1 MHTDDLF
8 NRSDDHQ
15 LFMIGIESKKKM
27 GDGRRVKKKYKKMG
41 EWREYGIPEDTKG
54 RNGVGG
60 IKKKVV

>member
-27 GDGRRVKKKYKKMG
+27 GDGRRVKKNTRKWENEGNTEFPKTPKEEMG
-41 EWREYGIPEDTKG
+41 
-54 RNGVGG
+54 
-60 IKKKVV
+60 